1 MSNNSASTDNSQVS
15 CTLLDKHRPSS
26 IEEIIHNDE
35 LKEHII
41 SLSKITDI
49 PHLILYGPSQSGK
62 KTFIN
67 MFLKEKYGKNS
78 QNLKSNTLELNNT
91 SKTTFKY
98 SSSNYHF
105 YVTMK
110 DYNVYDRHIIQNLI
124 KEISKTKNFFS
135 NYHTIVIDRAEK
147 LNNDAQQSLLRTM
160 EKYAKNCRIILIVNS
175 DYNLI
180 EPLASRCIQLRL
192 KKPTKTQIMQIL
204 KTITTKENFTLQQD
218 ILEKIP
224 SLCDNKISKS
234 INFLEFI
241 MVKNVKI
248 KDLNT
253 VYYEFDIVKKSIDNL
268 IEMLFNNNEL
278 NFLNEANN
286 MLNDTIIHSTD
297 PNELFKK
304 IYLTILSHEK
314 FDKNKIKKL
323 VFITDENYNKLSGH
337 NKPIYHFMDYYIKC
351 FECIKL

>member
-1 MSNNSASTDNSQVS
+1 MNI
-15 CTLLDKHRPSS
+15 LLDKYRP
-26 IEEIIHNDE
+26 INIDEISHNSE
-35 LKEHII
+35 LKEQIV
-41 SLSKITDI
+41 SLSKINNI

-67 MFLKEKYGKNS
+67 MFLMSKYGKNS

-91 SKTTFKY
+91 SKTSFKY
-98 SSSNYHF
+98 FSSNYHF

-110 DYNVYDRHIIQNLI
+110 DYNVYDRYIIQNLI

-180 EPLASRCIQLRL
+180 EPLTSRCIQLRL
-192 KKPTKTQIMQIL
+192 KKPSKQE
-204 KTITTKENFTLQQD
+204 ITTILTTIIKKENNNTIHQEL
-218 ILEKIP
+218 IEKIP

-241 MVKNVKI
+241 MLKN
-248 KDLNT
+248 NT
-253 VYYEFDIVKKSIDNL
+253 KPISNLYYEFDIVKKTIDELVN
-268 IEMLFNNNEL
+268 MLFQNNNI
-278 NFLNEANN
+278 NFLNKANN

-304 IYLTILSHEK
+304 IYLTILNHKS

-323 VFITDENYNKLSGH
+323 VFITDENYNNLSGH

-351 FECIKL
+351 FECIKNNT

>member
-1 MSNNSASTDNSQVS
+1 MNI
-15 CTLLDKHRPSS
+15 LLDKYRPQC
-26 IEEIIHNDE
+26 IEEIAHNNE
-35 LKEHII
+35 LKEQII
-41 SLSKITDI
+41 SLSKITNI

-67 MFLKEKYGKNS
+67 MFLMSKYGKSS

-91 SKTTFKY
+91 SKTSFKY
-98 SSSNYHF
+98 FSSNYHF

-180 EPLASRCIQLRL
+180 EPLTSRCIQLRL
-192 KKPTKTQIMQIL
+192 KKPSKQEIAKLLTTIL
-204 KTITTKENFTLQQD
+204 KKEINNTIPQE
-218 ILEKIP
+218 IIEKIP

-241 MVKNVKI
+241 ILKNNSKSI
-248 KDLNT
+248 NNI
-253 VYYEFDIVKKSIDNL
+253 YYEFDIVKKSIDNL
-268 IEMLFNNNEL
+268 VNMLFQNNSI
-278 NFLNEANN
+278 NFLNDANSL
-286 MLNDTIIHSTD
+286 LNDTIIHITD
-297 PNELFKK
+297 PNELFKQL
-304 IYLTILSHEK
+304 YQSILNHKS

-323 VFITDENYNKLSGH
+323 VFITDENYNSLSGH

-351 FECIKL
+351 FECIKNNT